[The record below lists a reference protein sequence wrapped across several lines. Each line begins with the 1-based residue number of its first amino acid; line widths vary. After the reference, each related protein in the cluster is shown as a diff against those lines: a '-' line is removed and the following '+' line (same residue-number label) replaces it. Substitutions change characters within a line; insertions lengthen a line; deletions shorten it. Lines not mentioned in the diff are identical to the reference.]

1 MSSSQVSSYA
11 MRVCGGD
18 DDDHDGD
25 GDGGIEDDKIYSN
38 ANIGCLFSI
47 FFQKSRKNFHLYLQI
62 VEIEHNPEKIW
73 FVVFTPIDLYCKLNK
88 KCYK

>member
-1 MSSSQVSSYA
+1 

-25 GDGGIEDDKIYSN
+25 GCDGGNEDDKIYSN

-47 FFQKSRKNFHLYLQI
+47 FFQKSRKKFPLILTNS
-62 VEIEHNPEKIW
+62 
-73 FVVFTPIDLYCKLNK
+73 
-88 KCYK
+88 

>member
-1 MSSSQVSSYA
+1 MSSSQVPLYA

-25 GDGGIEDDKIYSN
+25 GCDGGNEDDKIYSN

-47 FFQKSRKNFHLYLQI
+47 FFQKSRKKFPLILTNS
-62 VEIEHNPEKIW
+62 
-73 FVVFTPIDLYCKLNK
+73 
-88 KCYK
+88 